1 MGYKNRRLGSGLV
14 HGPRRAIETLSGLA
28 ARARVRGWVVT
39 LAEAGR
45 YFAEYSRVPRRLG
58 TRLSPSAA
66 LHIPFTC
73 ARASTH
79 LWDQEPWRLLE
90 LVPKFLF
97 DTLLLPLLNPR
108 DQKKILVNKVL
119 TYRRLAELGIPFPE
133 TLLVTT
139 GGTACHLD
147 GSRHTAVDSLSGREI
162 FVKPATGAV
171 GRGAAVITFD
181 PSQPLA
187 DGYVFQERLKPH
199 PLLFELAPVDA
210 FNTLRI
216 HSYSCRDGTVEIE
229 SAHLKLSTGR
239 ITDNVGGGGIGV
251 PVDQVSG
258 ALGGEGFMTVG
269 PVRRVR
275 RHPRS
280 RRDFEGFVV
289 PFWPEVV
296 ELIPRLHDAFPEVR
310 CVAWDIGVT
319 ERGPVVVEGN
329 SGGDI
334 FLPQVIVRP
343 FLRTR
348 LIQENLGP
356 G

>member
-1 MGYKNRRLGSGLV
+1 MGYRNRKLGSGLV
-14 HGPRRAIETLSGLA
+14 HGPRRAIATIGGLA
-28 ARARVRGWVVT
+28 ARARGRGWAAT
-39 LAEAGR
+39 LQEASR
-45 YFAEYSRVPRRLG
+45 HFAEYSRVPRRLG
-58 TRLSPSAA
+58 KHLSPGVA
-66 LHIPFTC
+66 LHILFTY

-79 LWDQEPWRLLE
+79 LWDKEPWRLLE
-90 LVPKFLF
+90 FVPKFLF

-108 DQKKILVNKVL
+108 DQKKLLVNKVL
-119 TYRRLAELGIPFPE
+119 TYRRLAERGIPFPE

-147 GSRHTAVDSLSGREI
+147 GSRHAAVDSLAGREL

-171 GRGAAVITFD
+171 GRGAAVITMD
-181 PSQPLA
+181 ASQAPA
-187 DGYVFQERLKPH
+187 EGCVFQERLKPH

-229 SAHLKLSTGR
+229 SVHLKLSTGR

-251 PVDQVSG
+251 PVDQETG

-269 PVRRVR
+269 SERRVR

-280 RRDFEGFVV
+280 QRDFEGFVI
-289 PFWPEVV
+289 PFWPEVSDLV
-296 ELIPRLHDAFPEVR
+296 PRLHAAFPEVR
-310 CVAWDIGVT
+310 CVAWDVGVT
-319 ERGPVVVEGN
+319 ERGPVVVEWN